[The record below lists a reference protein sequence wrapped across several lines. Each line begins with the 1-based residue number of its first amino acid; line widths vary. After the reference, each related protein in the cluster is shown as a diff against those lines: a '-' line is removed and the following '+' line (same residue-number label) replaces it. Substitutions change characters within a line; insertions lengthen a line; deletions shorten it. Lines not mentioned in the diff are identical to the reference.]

1 MISRDKQ
8 SSIINKEFAAHAY
21 CVASLGFWK
30 TNARRTS
37 RARLGCTML
46 TSRKVMYSVAIIARW
61 TAELLRGVTLNN
73 SLQRRIKGVRGCFRN
88 DHLPDLA
95 QSLRFLRRISLR
107 QNAAEL
113 IWPSLFVH
121 EPFPTQ
127 FTFRYLDGCFLSFR
141 SKSRIAIYI

>member
-1 MISRDKQ
+1 MCDHVSRNKE

-21 CVASLGFWK
+21 CVAS
-30 TNARRTS
+30 
-37 RARLGCTML
+37 RLLENKREAHIKNTAWLHDVDLEGN
-46 TSRKVMYSVAIIARW
+46 VMYSVAIIARW
-61 TAELLRGVTLNN
+61 TAELLRGVPLNN

-107 QNAAEL
+107 QNAAEQ
-113 IWPSLFVH
+113 IWLLLFVH

-127 FTFRYLDGCFLSFR
+127 FTFRYLHCRFLFLL
-141 SKSRIAIYI
+141 IEI